1 MSSTDGKSHTSDE
14 TQETPDVV
22 DREVTNVPGS
32 AAEQDEVAEAPSAT
46 AAAEAPATEAV
57 TAGAEPVREP
67 VAPAATVEPEPA
79 PAVEPAQVVEPAPAV
94 EWPIILRTT
103 SASENPSEPATP
115 ASTMLPP
122 RAPAPTPEVPAAA
135 AVQPE
140 PEPEPDIET
149 DVAPDPGP
157 VETPA
162 DAAEQTSPLGVFDDT
177 DTRSRWP
184 KVLLWTGLGVLIAA
198 GAYLGAQWYYADR
211 IPGGTTVAGIDIGG
225 LPAAEATARLTAELG
240 GTATQPVP
248 VTAGGAVGS
257 LDPAAAGLT
266 FDAEATVAG
275 LTEFTLDPRALVAQV
290 AGGDAIDPVTVVDD
304 ELLTAATDA
313 LAIDLETPA
322 TSGTVSFVDGAAV
335 QTAATEGTS
344 VDVEALRETIVD
356 SWLTA
361 ARPLELATVPLEPE
375 ITQAETDT
383 AFAEAQRVAAA
394 PVSVAVAG
402 QVAEIPVDALTAAAS
417 YTPVDG
423 VLVLGFDGSALADA
437 VLARTKSL
445 LSNADDAGFVFVNNV
460 PTIEPGTPG
469 TTLDP
474 ATLAASV
481 QAAALGDQR
490 TATVELT
497 ASDPAQSTAAL
508 EALGIKEIV
517 SEFATPLTNEPDR
530 TENLRIAATKITG
543 TLVLPGETFSLI
555 DTIGPIT
562 AANGYLQ
569 AHVIVDGEIT
579 NGTGGG
585 LSQMSTTTYNAGFF
599 AGMIDVTHT
608 PHSYWFSRYPEG
620 REATLYEGQ
629 IDMQWRNDS
638 PYGVLLQS
646 WVGDGKLHVAAWSTK
661 HYTVETTT
669 SGRSNI
675 VAPTTQ
681 HKSGPTCSP
690 QSVGGSGF
698 SVSVWRKVTV
708 TGTGESVVDE
718 TNTWRYKPQ
727 NAVICDG

>member
-681 HKSGPTCSP
+681 HKSGPTCAP